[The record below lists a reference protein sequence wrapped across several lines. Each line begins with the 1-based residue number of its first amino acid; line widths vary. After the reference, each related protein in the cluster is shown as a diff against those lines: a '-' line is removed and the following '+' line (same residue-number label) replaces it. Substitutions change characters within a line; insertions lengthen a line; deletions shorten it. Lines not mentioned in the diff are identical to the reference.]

1 MKSTLIFLILIAF
14 AVCEITDEKREE
26 IRKRRREHDKYLA
39 ECLLKNDTISEELR
53 KKLKES
59 SDDDIRKALHPARG
73 ERMLDKNERDAIRKC
88 RREYMDIMREKHRE
102 EREKMRE
109 KHREEIERNR
119 RSQNENL

>member
-1 MKSTLIFLILIAF
+1 MKSTLIFLFLIAF
-14 AVCEITDEKREE
+14 AICEITEERREE

-39 ECLLKNDTISEELR
+39 ECLLKNDTISEDLR

-88 RREYMDIMREKHRE
+88 RREYLDIMREKHRE
-102 EREKMRE
+102 EREKMR
-109 KHREEIERNR
+109 